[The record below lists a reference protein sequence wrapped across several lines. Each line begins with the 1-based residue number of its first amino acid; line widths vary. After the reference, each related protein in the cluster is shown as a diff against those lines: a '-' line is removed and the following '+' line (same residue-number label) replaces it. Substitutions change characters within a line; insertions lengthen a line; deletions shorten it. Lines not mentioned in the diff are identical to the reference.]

1 MSDDLLGVAHLLPC
15 DPSVQ
20 FWWQLVLIW
29 SQIRRICVL
38 GDFRAHCSTT
48 RRQSGVYQGTVCL
61 SGSSPGKFFSMY
73 CFASAQ
79 ARTVRHSDTDS
90 TPLLRN
96 LGQNCF
102 TLSVFGVLAGGQ
114 SGADRGQ
121 SGPSPADNPALCCL
135 LGFAA
140 FRRGLGLVV
149 SRGSRYVSWSSS

>member
-1 MSDDLLGVAHLLPC
+1 MRCDHL
-15 DPSVQ
+15 VRI
-20 FWWQLVLIW
+20 WWQLVLIW
-29 SQIRRICVL
+29 PQIGRICVL

-48 RRQSGVYQGTVCL
+48 RRQSGVYQETVRL

-73 CFASAQ
+73 YFASAQ
-79 ARTVRHSDTDS
+79 ARIVRHSDTDS

-121 SGPSPADNPALCCL
+121 STLGPWTFWPCAVFS
-135 LGFAA
+135 
-140 FRRGLGLVV
+140 V
-149 SRGSRYVSWSSS
+149 SRRSIEGLAWLFLEGPAVSLSHRHRHLAT